1 MAVSTAEPLMMAC
14 ISFDMGA
21 AIAGRTTGAS
31 AKPTIARTAK
41 MRPKADRSLILQ
53 GYHNLAPLSTY
64 EAAAGVRH
72 HIALSIVG
80 IDRSDNG
87 YFRAK
92 IAQDRMRL
100 NNWSIAASFGSSPAT
115 AAIQRAMISVKLR
128 RQKNS

>member
-1 MAVSTAEPLMMAC
+1 LQEPPRCDQRQTEVSYYKD
-14 ISFDMGA
+14 I
-21 AIAGRTTGAS
+21 
-31 AKPTIARTAK
+31 TIWR
-41 MRPKADRSLILQ
+41 
-53 GYHNLAPLSTY
+53 
-64 EAAAGVRH
+64 AAAGVRH